1 MRNGHLIAMEGPVT
15 RIVREQ
21 SCLLM
26 DAAANNPQWR
36 LPNVFALSLPWDDE
50 SESLVGKLEA
60 GVFDSPPDVYEA
72 TMVYLMDIWHSFRV
86 DWGKDYNSG
95 GLAIIEKYVPHNFL
109 QQGGRFPKELRR
121 DYNRWLVDTAYM
133 KLHLPAPDTVLYLD
147 VPVELRAQAGGAS
160 ISDDMLQQEGTARA
174 TELEIASSLGWLV
187 VDCSNNGQMRTK
199 ESIQGEIYAYTDL
212 LFK

>member
-1 MRNGHLIAMEGPVT
+1 
-15 RIVREQ
+15 
-21 SCLLM
+21 
-26 DAAANNPQWR
+26 
-36 LPNVFALSLPWDDE
+36 
-50 SESLVGKLEA
+50 
-60 GVFDSPPDVYEA
+60 
-72 TMVYLMDIWHSFRV
+72 MVYLMDIWHSFRV

-95 GLAIIEKYVPHNFL
+95 DLAIIEKYVPHNFL

-121 DYNRWLVDTAYM
+121 DYNRWLIDTAYM

>member
-21 SCLLM
+21 SYLLM

-60 GVFDSPPDVYEA
+60 GVFGSPPDVYEA

-86 DWGKDYNSG
+86 DWGEDYNAG
-95 GLAIIEKYVPHNFL
+95 GLAIIENYVPHSFL
-109 QQGGRFPKELRR
+109 QQGSRFPKELRR
-121 DYNRWLVDTAYM
+121 SYNRWLFDTAYL

-147 VPVELRAQAGGAS
+147 VPVELRAAAGGANVPDELFQKEAS
-160 ISDDMLQQEGTARA
+160 VREN
-174 TELEIASSLGWLV
+174 ELEIAESHGWLV
-187 VDCSNNGQMRTK
+187 VDCSDKGQMRTK
-199 ESIQGEIYAYTDL
+199 ESIHNEIYAYTDL
-212 LFK
+212 FAS

>member
-1 MRNGHLIAMEGPVT
+1 
-15 RIVREQ
+15 
-21 SCLLM
+21 
-26 DAAANNPQWR
+26 
-36 LPNVFALSLPWDDE
+36 
-50 SESLVGKLEA
+50 
-60 GVFDSPPDVYEA
+60 
-72 TMVYLMDIWHSFRV
+72 MVYLMDIWHSFRV
-86 DWGKDYNSG
+86 DWGEDYNSG

-121 DYNRWLVDTAYM
+121 DYNRWLIDTAYM

-160 ISDDMLQQEGTARA
+160 ISDDMLQQEETARA

-199 ESIQGEIYAYTDL
+199 ASIQDEIYAYTDL

>member
-1 MRNGHLIAMEGPVT
+1 
-15 RIVREQ
+15 
-21 SCLLM
+21 
-26 DAAANNPQWR
+26 
-36 LPNVFALSLPWDDE
+36 
-50 SESLVGKLEA
+50 
-60 GVFDSPPDVYEA
+60 
-72 TMVYLMDIWHSFRV
+72 
-86 DWGKDYNSG
+86 
-95 GLAIIEKYVPHNFL
+95 
-109 QQGGRFPKELRR
+109 
-121 DYNRWLVDTAYM
+121 M